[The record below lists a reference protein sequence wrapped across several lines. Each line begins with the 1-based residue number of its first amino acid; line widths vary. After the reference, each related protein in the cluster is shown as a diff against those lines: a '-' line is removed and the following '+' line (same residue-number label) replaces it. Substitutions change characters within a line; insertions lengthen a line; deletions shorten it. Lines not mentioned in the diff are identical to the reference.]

1 VGKEIN
7 MSTALFE
14 KNAIDSTS
22 LISKHIEY
30 NPVIYDLAELAEI
43 KVRELL
49 PWIIISSRPVT
60 YRESFIGM
68 LTNEE
73 ADEMREKLKIFK
85 KRFNDDF
92 AKKHQ
97 ILFGH

>member
-1 VGKEIN
+1 

-22 LISKHIEY
+22 LVSKHIEY
-30 NPVIYDLAELAEI
+30 NPVVYDLTELAEI
-43 KVRELL
+43 KVWDLF
-49 PWIIISSRPVT
+49 PWIIIFSPPVT